1 MHTIILASCNRYVF
15 TTEVTSGTIVHR
27 AKPMKRLAAQIEFWI
42 CIVLY
47 GKACV
52 GVELVTM
59 QLGWDAS
66 GPRIDPCRI

>member
-1 MHTIILASCNRYVF
+1 MPTGYPQLKSARDPHVAARSFPLHTIILASCNRYVL

-27 AKPMKRLAAQIEFWI
+27 AKPTKRLAAQIEFWI

-52 GVELVTM
+52 G
-59 QLGWDAS
+59 
-66 GPRIDPCRI
+66 